1 MGSALYLS
9 QLLQKTLLLLTRK
22 DCDRMAITSDASAS
36 PTHPPPPLAA
46 PSNYNPVLE
55 NLGDE
60 KTSKKHRNSC
70 IASTYMEESRELSK
84 SMAAQQL
91 ESNLSN
97 GVTVFAHATAE
108 RPPARVGP
116 NHIATSLQLGPSH
129 NVRRESGL
137 PQSLRSIPEPKVRR
151 ETVNRHPCNRARAPL

>member
-1 MGSALYLS
+1 M
-9 QLLQKTLLLLTRK
+9 
-22 DCDRMAITSDASAS
+22 
-36 PTHPPPPLAA
+36 
-46 PSNYNPVLE
+46 LE
-55 NLGDE
+55 NLGDQ
-60 KTSKKHRNSC
+60 KTGKKQRNSC
-70 IASTYMEESRELSK
+70 MASTYMEESRDLTK

-91 ESNLSN
+91 ESNLPN

-108 RPPARVGP
+108 RPPARVEP

-151 ETVNRHPCNRARAPL
+151 ETVNRHPCNRARARL